1 MEVHQYTFLMYFLTN
16 QVDRAGG
23 QYQLNQTKN
32 VRWDTHGG
40 MMDIGDAWRNSKVED
55 EVAGDALRED
65 GEVKKYQKNRASAA
79 IGALIYPSG

>member
-1 MEVHQYTFLMYFLTN
+1 
-16 QVDRAGG
+16 
-23 QYQLNQTKN
+23 
-32 VRWDTHGG
+32 
-40 MMDIGDAWRNSKVED
+40 MMDTGDAWRNSKVEN